1 MTKLIAFRAMNH
13 ALHFEKVSLNRYDT
27 HSHYL
32 GIHRPSAEYKGT
44 CSFNSLTMP
53 CLVSQNPF
61 TLTMRWADGV
71 TETYVHQGNGVFT
84 DKNGGI
90 WTSSTHNNDGILLKQ
105 KNGNSI
111 SFTENR

>member
-1 MTKLIAFRAMNH
+1 MHFTLKKFLLAVITLIPTTLASTAQ
-13 ALHFEKVSLNRYDT
+13 A
-27 HSHYL
+27 
-32 GIHRPSAEYKGT
+32 AEYKGT

-61 TLTMRWADGV
+61 TLTMHWADGV
-71 TETYVHQGNGVFT
+71 TDTYVHQGNGVFT

-90 WTSSTHNNDGILLKQ
+90 WTSSTHNNDGILLKH
-105 KNGNSI
+105 KNGNAI

>member
-1 MTKLIAFRAMNH
+1 MHCTLKKFLLTVMTLIPTTLASTAQ
-13 ALHFEKVSLNRYDT
+13 A
-27 HSHYL
+27 
-32 GIHRPSAEYKGT
+32 AEYKGT

-90 WTSSTHNNDGILLKQ
+90 WTSSTHNNDGILLKH
-105 KNGNSI
+105 KNGNAI
-111 SFTENR
+111 SFTANR

>member
-1 MTKLIAFRAMNH
+1 MHCTLKKFLLTVMTLIPATLAST
-13 ALHFEKVSLNRYDT
+13 AQA
-27 HSHYL
+27 
-32 GIHRPSAEYKGT
+32 AEYKGT

-90 WTSSTHNNDGILLKQ
+90 WTSSTHNKDGILLKH

>member
-1 MTKLIAFRAMNH
+1 MHCTLKKFLLTVMTLIPTTLASTAQ
-13 ALHFEKVSLNRYDT
+13 A
-27 HSHYL
+27 
-32 GIHRPSAEYKGT
+32 AEYKGT

-71 TETYVHQGNGVFT
+71 TETYVHQGNGVFI

-90 WTSSTHNNDGILLKQ
+90 WTSSTHNNDGILLKH

-111 SFTENR
+111 SFIENR

>member
-1 MTKLIAFRAMNH
+1 MH
-13 ALHFEKVSLNRYDT
+13 
-27 HSHYL
+27 
-32 GIHRPSAEYKGT
+32 
-44 CSFNSLTMP
+44 
-53 CLVSQNPF
+53 
-61 TLTMRWADGV
+61 WADGV

-90 WTSSTHNNDGILLKQ
+90 WTSSTHNNDGILLKH

>member
-1 MTKLIAFRAMNH
+1 MHCTLKKFLLTVMTLIPTTLASTAQ
-13 ALHFEKVSLNRYDT
+13 A
-27 HSHYL
+27 
-32 GIHRPSAEYKGT
+32 AEYKGT

-90 WTSSTHNNDGILLKQ
+90 WTSSTHNNDGILLKH

-111 SFTENR
+111 SFTETR